1 MSEPAAPKIW
11 LVDDSA
17 TNRAVTE
24 RALGEHYVFEQFT
37 DGSELVE
44 RLAAGVARPD
54 LVLLD
59 WVMPGMTGGEVCRFL
74 RSHASTADL
83 PIIIVTA
90 SRVQTDDVVQGLA
103 LGAND
108 YVSRPFAAE
117 ELRARVQSVLR
128 SKQLN
133 DASVRERMRLAAI
146 NRLGRALFETGSSV
160 ERVLQELAI
169 ALTTSIC
176 DGCAITLLPGDLPS
190 AQVSRHHSDPTS
202 TALSSI
208 GTLADPAKYHFASN
222 EEARAL
228 LPPMYHPYID
238 RFGLR
243 SLAILPFPVREPIQG
258 VVTVTRDGGSA
269 PLDPDDFATIETC
282 IDYAS
287 LAVQT
292 VLRFEAERLARGRVA
307 AILAHAPIGIV
318 VTDAAGTAVM
328 TNALARELVG
338 DDAAALA
345 ASLGGG
351 APPSETV
358 RAERVL
364 GTRTLSLVAGPLGGP
379 NEPPSGTIT
388 TIEDVTAA
396 RTIAAERER
405 YAQYQEQMLGIVGH
419 DLRNPLSAILAGTEA
434 IGIHAAS
441 IPAVKPLVTRIGGS
455 VRRMARIVDQL
466 HDVTRARLGGGIPLA
481 LVEADLGAVTHSV
494 IEEIQ
499 LVTPTAQIEL
509 QRRGDL
515 RGIWDA
521 DRLAQVVSNLISN
534 ALQYGKP
541 ATPIV
546 VVLAGDGPTV
556 TITVRNQV
564 RDAAVPAER
573 LASLFEPYRRGREGA
588 HRPAGLGLGLYIVHE
603 LVRAH
608 HGTIHA
614 TSSRE
619 EGTVFVVELP
629 RSSRRDGVA

>member
-1 MSEPAAPKIW
+1 MSELPPARIW

-17 TNRAVTE
+17 TNRAITE
-24 RALGEHYVFEQFT
+24 RALGKQYTFEQFT
-37 DGSELVE
+37 DGAELVE
-44 RLAAGVARPD
+44 RLAAGSARPD

-74 RSHASTADL
+74 RSQSATADL

-108 YVSRPFAAE
+108 YVSRPFAPE
-117 ELRARVQSVLR
+117 ELRARVESVLR

-160 ERVLQELAI
+160 ERVLNELAI

-190 AQVSRHHSDPTS
+190 AHVSRHHADPTA
-202 TALSSI
+202 TALSAI
-208 GTLADPAKYHFASN
+208 GTLADPATHHFATKA
-222 EEARAL
+222 EARAA
-228 LPPMYHPYID
+228 LPPLYHAYID

-258 VVTVTRDGGSA
+258 IVTVTRDEGSA
-269 PLDPDDFATIETC
+269 ELDPDDIATIETC

-292 VLRFEAERLARGRVA
+292 VLKFEAERLARGRIA

-318 VTDAAGTAVM
+318 VTDGTGDAVL
-328 TNALARELVG
+328 TNAVARELVG
-338 DDAAALA
+338 SDAAALA
-345 ASLGGG
+345 ANLRKGT
-351 APPSETV
+351 APSETV

-364 GTRTLSLVAGPLGGP
+364 GMRTLSLVSGPLGGP
-379 NEPPSGTIT
+379 HEPPSGTIT
-388 TIEDVTAA
+388 TIEDVSEA
-396 RTIAAERER
+396 RAFAAERER

-441 IPAVKPLVTRIGGS
+441 IPAVKPLVGRIVGS
-455 VRRMARIVDQL
+455 VKRMARIVDQL

-481 LVEADLGAVTHSV
+481 LVEIDLGALAQSV
-494 IEEIQ
+494 IEELQLATPSAVIQ
-499 LVTPTAQIEL
+499 LE
-509 QRRGDL
+509 RRGDL
-515 RGIWDA
+515 RGVWDA
-521 DRLAQVVSNLISN
+521 DRLAQVLSNLASN
-534 ALQYGKP
+534 ALQYGRAGSP
-541 ATPIV
+541 V
-546 VVLAGDGPTV
+546 VIALIGEPSTLTV
-556 TITVRNQV
+556 TVRNEV
-564 RDAAVPAER
+564 RDAPIPAER
-573 LASLFEPYRRGREGA
+573 LALLFEPYRRGHEGA

-608 HGTIHA
+608 HGTIRA
-614 TSSRE
+614 TSSLE
-619 EGTVFVVELP
+619 GGTVFVVQLP
-629 RSSRRDGVA
+629 RSSRR